1 MRSFAR
7 RRSGIIFCVVLVAA
21 LASSVVPAAAQANT
35 SFTFPIPY
43 VLTPDS
49 RYEEGC
55 FAPCLCPILL
65 QDSVKGGFTLDFVGF
80 QPPFILYDVRDIQ
93 WVVPNLGHTFTGSGH
108 YMIGWKGT
116 AQQQLKVALSEDGA
130 APVTFDSG
138 LVPVTAPF
146 PFIDVAIS
154 MNGFFCNDKAFY
166 LKAAPARIVR
176 MGTAVEPSS
185 LSWDLFPDSPAY
197 DAVFGSVSV
206 LRQTGGDFTRAT
218 VGCVAGD
225 VASSPVDA
233 SPDPPA
239 GEAFWYLVRAHGGVA
254 GTTYDAG
261 DPGQGGTCDAQIDAA
276 PGSCP

>member
-1 MRSFAR
+1 MRS
-7 RRSGIIFCVVLVAA
+7 SPHYPGEIIFCLVMVAA
-21 LASSVVPAAAQANT
+21 LASSVAPAGAQTGTNPP
-35 SFTFPIPY
+35 FPIPY
-43 VLTPDS
+43 VLAPDS

-65 QDSVKGGFTLDFVGF
+65 QDGVKGDFTLDFVGF
-80 QPPFILYDVRDIQ
+80 QPPFILYDVRDIK
-93 WVVPNLGHTFTGSGH
+93 WVVPNLGHTFTGSGR
-108 YMIGWKGT
+108 YTIGWKGT

-146 PFIDVAIS
+146 PFIDVATS

-176 MGTAVEPSS
+176 MGTQVDPSS

-197 DAVFGSVSV
+197 DAVFGSVSM

-218 VGCVAGD
+218 AGCVASD
-225 VASSPVDA
+225 IATSPVDA

-239 GEAFWYLVRAHGGVA
+239 GEAFWYLVRGYGGVA

-261 DPGQGGTCDAQIDAA
+261 DPGQGGACDAQIDAA
-276 PGSCP
+276 PSACP